1 MSQISGKKVGT
12 SYVAGPFGVS
22 VDDGGFGMELVVRRA
37 FAPLFSVRPSSVNAS
52 LLLRLLRLARVMSV
66 MATLQMAAK

>member
-1 MSQISGKKVGT
+1 MGT

-37 FAPLFSVRPSSVNAS
+37 FAPLFSARPSSVNAS

-66 MATLQMAAK
+66 MATLQMATK